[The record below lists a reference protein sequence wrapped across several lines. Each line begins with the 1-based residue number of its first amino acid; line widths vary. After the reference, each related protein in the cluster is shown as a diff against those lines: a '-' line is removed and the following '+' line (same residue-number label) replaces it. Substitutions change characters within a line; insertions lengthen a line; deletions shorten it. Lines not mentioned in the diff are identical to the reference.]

1 MAAKT
6 GWHRYD
12 TKLRQCHPVYTL
24 LRPVVWV
31 ALCNR
36 LQSSHLGDCS
46 VLHAWRYASVV
57 LAHVAWC
64 LSVCLYVCHNF
75 TSRCS
80 VETPGWCELVFGIE
94 TSFDLSC
101 TVSEGNLG
109 ISDNKGNSLW
119 NFVPDS
125 ELWNFR
131 HGTSIVAACCQLR
144 WIKANAHCD
153 KLATIFGRTKL
164 TVLATVDVLP
174 TTLASWLHWASISV
188 YSAMYLSHCVAQVHL
203 LFTVVRPAVPAH
215 RCGRF

>member
-12 TKLRQCHPVYTL
+12 TKLRHCHAMYTL

-46 VLHAWRYASVV
+46 VLPAWRYASVV

-101 TVSEGNLG
+101 TVLREIWVSPTIRVIPSETLYQILNFE
-109 ISDNKGNSLW
+109 IFATARRSSQRVV
-119 NFVPDS
+119 NFV
-125 ELWNFR
+125 
-131 HGTSIVAACCQLR
+131 G
-144 WIKANAHCD
+144 
-153 KLATIFGRTKL
+153 
-164 TVLATVDVLP
+164 
-174 TTLASWLHWASISV
+174 
-188 YSAMYLSHCVAQVHL
+188 
-203 LFTVVRPAVPAH
+203 
-215 RCGRF
+215 